1 MTIRHLVVIEETF
14 RSDCATDKIPTT
26 FETKASNLQARAF
39 QSIDAQTT
47 DIDEV
52 TSSTTY
58 IIALVKAIE
67 TLNLCKL
74 ADVDNRDRHE
84 HSRRDSVAPFELSC
98 FWCGGK
104 DAFGAV
110 EKTIH
115 CSNAPNH
122 LLMLKPRQHSIWLL
136 WPKSTNLSGSSGGTD
151 RRT

>member
-26 FETKASNLQARAF
+26 FETKAPNLQARAF

-104 DAFGAV
+104 DHTLFECSEPPPNAKTKAALDMVAV
-110 EKTIH
+110 VKVD
-115 CSNAPNH
+115 
-122 LLMLKPRQHSIWLL
+122 
-136 WPKSTNLSGSSGGTD
+136 KSVRVVGWNGPANLT
-151 RRT
+151 TFVFK